1 MVKNHRSCLKVRFA
15 LSDKFSIGSYI
26 MNLFNTLAETSS
38 FYWVG
43 DVALVLIFL
52 IFMAVGIKKGFLGLL
67 VGFLGLFMG
76 GFKAS
81 AVGISAALIFGY
93 LASLIF
99 EPKMRK

>member
-67 VGFLGLFMG
+67 VGFLGLFM
-76 GFKAS
+76 
-81 AVGISAALIFGY
+81 IFIILRIY
-93 LASLIF
+93 DTIIVS
-99 EPKMRK
+99 